1 MLPTVRE
8 SPLIEGGRDPMMV
21 DHSIDESL
29 AWDKRTVAQKLSVS
43 ERTVARLVD
52 RGELTSV
59 HIGRSIRIPVRSVYE
74 LLDSPALKGD
84 NHSCAGSVVQEK
96 STCHIS
102 ANKREVKASSGGHRS
117 PMQTASELESLLEQH
132 KRGRP

>member
-8 SPLIEGGRDPMMV
+8 SPLIEGGRDPMTV

-43 ERTVARLVD
+43 ERTVTRLVN

-59 HIGRSIRIPVRSVYE
+59 NVGRSIRIPVRSVYE
-74 LLDSPALKGD
+74 LLDSPTLKGD
-84 NHSCAGSVVQEK
+84 NHSCVGSAVQEK

-117 PMQTASELESLLEQH
+117 PMQTASELEYLLEQH